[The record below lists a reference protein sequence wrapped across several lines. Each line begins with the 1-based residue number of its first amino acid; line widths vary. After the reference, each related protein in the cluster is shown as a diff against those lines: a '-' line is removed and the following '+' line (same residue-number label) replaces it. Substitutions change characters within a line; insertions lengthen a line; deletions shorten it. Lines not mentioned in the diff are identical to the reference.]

1 MIDERKILPL
11 MNTKLTYP
19 ISNEENQFMI
29 IKPQPPLKR
38 VFDLSFAIILFI
50 VLLPLFLLFS
60 IIVKVDGGSAFYGHE
75 RVGKNGQKFKCLKFR
90 SMASNSQELLQ
101 NLLASDPIS
110 YEEWHSTYKLKND
123 PRVTRIGHFLRK
135 SSLDEMPQL
144 INIIKGE
151 MSFVGPRPVTQDE
164 LTRYKDNVIYY
175 LAVTPGLTGLWQV
188 SGRND
193 IDYETRVS
201 LDTQYVKNWSF
212 SQDLKILAKTFIIV
226 ILGKGAY

>member
-1 MIDERKILPL
+1 
-11 MNTKLTYP
+11 
-19 ISNEENQFMI
+19 
-29 IKPQPPLKR
+29 
-38 VFDLSFAIILFI
+38 
-50 VLLPLFLLFS
+50 
-60 IIVKVDGGSAFYGHE
+60 
-75 RVGKNGQKFKCLKFR
+75 
-90 SMASNSQELLQ
+90 MASNSQELLQ
-101 NLLASDPIS
+101 NLLASDPIA
-110 YEEWHSTYKLKND
+110 YEEWHSTYKLKMILVLQNWA
-123 PRVTRIGHFLRK
+123 FLRK

-193 IDYETRVS
+193 IDYETRVL

-212 SQDLKILAKTFIIV
+212 FKT
-226 ILGKGAY
+226 

>member
-1 MIDERKILPL
+1 
-11 MNTKLTYP
+11 
-19 ISNEENQFMI
+19 
-29 IKPQPPLKR
+29 
-38 VFDLSFAIILFI
+38 
-50 VLLPLFLLFS
+50 
-60 IIVKVDGGSAFYGHE
+60 
-75 RVGKNGQKFKCLKFR
+75 
-90 SMASNSQELLQ
+90 MASNSQELLQ
-101 NLLASDPIS
+101 NLLASDPIA

>member
-1 MIDERKILPL
+1 
-11 MNTKLTYP
+11 
-19 ISNEENQFMI
+19 
-29 IKPQPPLKR
+29 
-38 VFDLSFAIILFI
+38 
-50 VLLPLFLLFS
+50 
-60 IIVKVDGGSAFYGHE
+60 
-75 RVGKNGQKFKCLKFR
+75 
-90 SMASNSQELLQ
+90 MASNSQELLQ
-101 NLLASDPIS
+101 NLLASDPIA
-110 YEEWHSTYKLKND
+110 YEEWHSTYKLKMILVLQNWA
-123 PRVTRIGHFLRK
+123 FLRK

-201 LDTQYVKNWSF
+201 LDTQYVKIGHF
-212 SQDLKILAKTFIIV
+212 PKT
-226 ILGKGAY
+226 

>member
-1 MIDERKILPL
+1 
-11 MNTKLTYP
+11 
-19 ISNEENQFMI
+19 
-29 IKPQPPLKR
+29 
-38 VFDLSFAIILFI
+38 
-50 VLLPLFLLFS
+50 
-60 IIVKVDGGSAFYGHE
+60 
-75 RVGKNGQKFKCLKFR
+75 
-90 SMASNSQELLQ
+90 
-101 NLLASDPIS
+101 
-110 YEEWHSTYKLKND
+110 
-123 PRVTRIGHFLRK
+123 
-135 SSLDEMPQL
+135 
-144 INIIKGE
+144 
-151 MSFVGPRPVTQDE
+151 SFVGPRPVTQDE

>member
-1 MIDERKILPL
+1 
-11 MNTKLTYP
+11 
-19 ISNEENQFMI
+19 MI

-101 NLLASDPIS
+101 NLLASDPIA

-151 MSFVGPRPVTQDE
+151 MSFVGPRPVT
-164 LTRYKDNVIYY
+164 
-175 LAVTPGLTGLWQV
+175 
-188 SGRND
+188 
-193 IDYETRVS
+193 
-201 LDTQYVKNWSF
+201 
-212 SQDLKILAKTFIIV
+212 
-226 ILGKGAY
+226 